1 MVAGF
6 MFSRVALSISTFLF
20 GINAIRDVHPREWL
34 KQKWWLLGLCWI
46 AFYALSWFW
55 TSDKGNWGTRLEVK
69 LPFLILPLAFGFLPK
84 FTAKQL
90 QVITIGAGFCFLA
103 SALYSLSF
111 LITDPGAS
119 IFKYDF
125 ADVLP
130 TLPKKDHVR
139 AGLSVSLFIVWGFY
153 VFPYLE
159 RRIQWFIG
167 CLLVFLIVFIHVL
180 AVKSGLLS
188 FYIFLIGMSI
198 YLAFSKKK
206 LLGIIVVIAI
216 PVLVFLAINYIP
228 TFSKRANYI
237 YFSWWMYNHGD
248 ASGNYGDINRLKSY
262 EIAFDLIG
270 EHPLTGVGTGDMLK
284 QMTTGFHKWN
294 PNLPEQAIIL
304 PHNQFLTIALGCGLP
319 AMFLFLLWFF
329 IPLLQLKK
337 GRSGFYFFIMWLLAL
352 IQLMIEPVLEVQF
365 GVFVFLFF
373 LLMQQHQMNT
383 GTKIIA
389 LPTKA

>member
-20 GINAIRDVHPREWL
+20 GINAIRDVHPKEWL

-55 TSDKGNWGTRLEVK
+55 TTDKGNWGTRLEVK

-84 FTAKQL
+84 FSAKQL
-90 QVITIGAGFCFLA
+90 QTITIGSGICFLI
-103 SALYSLSF
+103 SACYSLSF
-111 LITDPGAS
+111 LITDPNTS
-119 IFKYDF
+119 IVKYDI

-139 AGLSVSLFIVWGFY
+139 AGLSVSLFIIWGFY

-167 CLLVFLIVFIHVL
+167 CLMAFLIVFIHIL

-188 FYIFLIGMSI
+188 FYIFLVGMGI
-198 YLAFSKKK
+198 YLAFSRKK
-206 LLGIIVVIAI
+206 LIVIIVVITI

-228 TFSKRANYI
+228 TFSKRTNYI
-237 YFSWWMYNHGD
+237 LFSIWMYHHGD
-248 ASGNYGDINRLKSY
+248 ASGNFGDINRIKSY
-262 EIAFDLIG
+262 EIAIDLIKQ
-270 EHPLTGVGTGDMLK
+270 HPLTGVGTGDMLK
-284 QMTTGFHKWN
+284 AMKAGFHKWN
-294 PNLPEQAIIL
+294 PNIPEQAIIL

-319 AMFLFLLWFF
+319 AMLLFMFWFF
-329 IPLLQLKK
+329 MPLGQVKK
-337 GRSGFYFFIMWLLAL
+337 GRNGFYFIIMWLLAFM
-352 IQLMIEPVLEVQF
+352 QLMIEPVLEVQF

-373 LLMQQHQMNT
+373 LLMQRHQMNT
-383 GTKIIA
+383 GTKIIT